1 MRTISAILLSLL
13 VACGSPS
20 NNTSSTPISVGGT
33 SGEYVG
39 PSLGGTSDGGATT
52 MTLGGN
58 GLITGGTSNASGGS
72 AINGGS
78 SNNGGDT
85 SAAAGDTSAA
95 GQGAGGGSSFDV
107 PLTGGTGTTRD
118 VGSGGGSSIDV
129 STGGGW
135 TLDTPTGG
143 GSSIDVATGGGSS
156 IDVATGGGSS
166 VDVPTGGGTS
176 IDIATGGAPSI
187 DLGCK
192 KTVLTSINVYVIK
205 DATPTGADT
214 EGNMYVGGNLTAS
227 NYSIGK
233 KDTIDCTQYSLVVR
247 GNVTGA
253 LVYGGKAVS
262 SGTISNSTDQ
272 DCGGITRGTL
282 PVDFDLLEAQVNNLS
297 TSLSQLPTNG
307 TVSGSL
313 NLVGTDPTLNVF
325 NITAAQLNTT
335 QVNVTFPANSSVV
348 VNVSGT
354 SINWVNG
361 SVCLNGN
368 CSDSNQANYVLWNFY
383 QATSVYMTGIAIEG
397 SVLAPLATLKGDGG
411 HIAGQVIVQYLT
423 GGLEYHPYYFNGCLK
438 Y

>member
-1 MRTISAILLSLL
+1 MYG
-13 VACGSPS
+13 GS
-20 NNTSSTPISVGGT
+20 SSTSTI
-33 SGEYVG
+33 
-39 PSLGGTSDGGATT
+39 
-52 MTLGGN
+52 
-58 GLITGGTSNASGGS
+58 ASGGS
-72 AINGGS
+72 NSAGSSSDSTTVSGGS
-78 SNNGGDT
+78 DTGGDT
-85 SAAAGDTSAA
+85 SANGGTIDVSV
-95 GQGAGGGSSFDV
+95 GGGSSFDIQ
-107 PLTGGTGTTRD
+107 LTGDTGT
-118 VGSGGGSSIDV
+118 SIDV
-129 STGGGW
+129 GNGGGGW
-135 TLDTPTGG
+135 SLDTPTGG
-143 GSSIDVATGGGSS
+143 GSSIDIATGGGSS
-156 IDVATGGGSS
+156 IDLGTGGGSS
-166 VDVPTGGGTS
+166 VDLGTGGGTS
-176 IDIATGGAPSI
+176 IDLATGGAPSI

-192 KTVLTSINVYVIK
+192 KTDLTSINVYVIK

-247 GNVTGA
+247 GDVTGA
-253 LVYGGKAVS
+253 LVYGGKAIS

-272 DCGGITRGTL
+272 DCGIIRGAM
-282 PVDFDLLEAQVNNLS
+282 PVDFDLLENQVNNLS

-307 TVSGSL
+307 TISGSL
-313 NLVGTDPTLNVF
+313 NLVGTDPSLNVF

-335 QVNVTFPANSSVV
+335 QVNVTFPADSSVV

-368 CSDSNQANYVLWNFY
+368 CSDSAQADYVLWNFY

-423 GGLEYHPYYFNGCLK
+423 GGLEYHPYYFSGCLK